1 METRIAASELF
12 PSLHQ
17 IKAPSFSFYHSQ
29 QSFRFAH
36 PLSHS
41 NHQYVLCSAS
51 RCLRHCRLGRSR
63 CAHWRSRDVP
73 FPQTRTQPPRLLA
86 QVRRQAHEDLRR
98 LLRLLQLLL
107 RRAGH
112 VGAERRRLPLRRHQR
127 RQVLDGPGKPPLPH
141 DHYSKKKN
149 THIGIHQFYVS
160 SAPHQAAWTKL
171 EGGGVDCGVTS
182 ECSTAQER
190 GTEACTSTTF
200 STSASVDFSIVK
212 DVLGASASV
221 GAEWTDSTCNSSG
234 LTNSCTWDDQKCHA
248 LWASESQTLI
258 KGYIRRRCNFHG
270 DDAGD
275 VTVWSTDYDIY
286 VPTGNSVA
294 GCAALCSDT
303 SYPGSL
309 P

>member
-1 METRIAASELF
+1 MYSALRLAAFGIAASGAVAVPTGEVETFRSPRHALSRRDCSPKF
-12 PSLHQ
+12 GDKPTKTYGDYSGCSS
-17 IKAPSFSFYHSQ
+17 SFSDGQGTWVRSDDVFHYGVINADKCWTDLVNPTSP
-29 QSFRFAH
+29 R
-36 PLSHS
+36 PL
-41 NHQYVLCSAS
+41 L
-51 RCLRHCRLGRSR
+51 
-63 CAHWRSRDVP
+63 
-73 FPQTRTQPPRLLA
+73 
-86 QVRRQAHEDLRR
+86 E
-98 LLRLLQLLL
+98 
-107 RRAGH
+107 
-112 VGAERRRLPLRRHQR
+112 
-127 RQVLDGPGKPPLPH
+127 
-141 DHYSKKKN
+141 KKKN
-149 THIGIHQFYVS
+149 THIGTHQFYVS

-190 GTEACTSTTF
+190 GTETCTSTTF

-234 LTNSCTWDDQKCHA
+234 LTNSCTWDDQECHA

>member
-1 METRIAASELF
+1 MEARIAASELF

-141 DHYSKKKN
+141 DHYSKKKIL
-149 THIGIHQFYVS
+149 TLGFIS
-160 SAPHQAAWTKL
+160 STSPPRRTKRPGPNSKAAA
-171 EGGGVDCGVTS
+171 
-182 ECSTAQER
+182 STAASPPNAAR
-190 GTEACTSTTF
+190 RKKGAPRPARARPSRRARA
-200 STSASVDFSIVK
+200 STSASSRTCW
-212 DVLGASASV
+212 GPAPASAP
-221 GAEWTDSTCNSSG
+221 SG
-234 LTNSCTWDDQKCHA
+234 PT
-248 LWASESQTLI
+248 
-258 KGYIRRRCNFHG
+258 RRATARG
-270 DDAGD
+270 
-275 VTVWSTDYDIY
+275 
-286 VPTGNSVA
+286 
-294 GCAALCSDT
+294 
-303 SYPGSL
+303 
-309 P
+309 